1 MAMPSGNV
9 VLSDKMQFP
18 SGGSVGVGG
27 AGGGGGG
34 GEIHQHY
41 HRQWFPDERDGFIS
55 WLRGEFAA
63 ANAIIDSLCHHM
75 RTVGDLGEYDNVIGC
90 IQQRRCNWNP
100 VLHMQQYFSVA
111 EVIYA
116 LQQVAWRRQ
125 QRHSETLKAGGKDF
139 KRSAVGIKPV
149 QRIEAEKEWH
159 NSSSESHGHDCN
171 SLSGVV
177 GSEKGNG
184 GFETVEVGK
193 LDDEYSSLGEE
204 RKDSGTKP
212 LKNSS
217 LKSSGSLE
225 GIACGNLDS
234 EAKVLEDV
242 CTSSSKENQLQPEQ
256 NQNEKQNLATVPKTF
271 VGTEMFEGKMVNVVD
286 GLKNYEELFDDLEV
300 QKLVSLVND
309 LRASGKRGKFQGQTY
324 VVSKR
329 PMKGHGREMIQL
341 GLPIADAPPEED
353 NAVGTSKDRK
363 IESIPSLLQDV
374 IERILALQI
383 LTSKPDSCIIDFYN
397 EGDHSQ
403 PHTFPSWF
411 GRPVCI
417 LFLTHC
423 EMTFGRLIKID
434 HPGDFRG
441 SLKLSLAPGSLLV
454 MQGKSTDFARH
465 AIPSLR
471 KQRILVTFT
480 KSQPKKSTPND
491 GQRFPSPV
499 VAPSS
504 HWGPPPSRS
513 PNHIRHH
520 MAPKN
525 YVAVPTTGVLPA
537 PPIRP
542 PNSIPPVFVPT
553 PPAIP
558 FPAPVPMP
566 PGSTGWPAAPPR
578 HPPPCFSVP
587 GTGVFLP
594 PPGSGN
600 SSSPQLLQGTAGEV
614 NISAETASLS
624 EKENG
629 SGKSNDSASPFPKGK
644 SEGKTQRQDCNGS
657 VDGTGSGRA
666 MVKEEQQTVDNAVA
680 SQPAGAV

>member
-18 SGGSVGVGG
+18 SGGSGGVGG
-27 AGGGGGG
+27 VGGV

-75 RTVGDLGEYDNVIGC
+75 RTVGNLGEYDNVIGC

-111 EVIYA
+111 EVVYA

-159 NSSSESHGHDCN
+159 NSSAESHAHDCN
-171 SLSGVV
+171 SLSDVV
-177 GSEKGNG
+177 GSDKGDG
-184 GFETVEVGK
+184 GFETVEIGK
-193 LDDEYSSLGEE
+193 LDDKDLSLGEK
-204 RKDSGTKP
+204 RTDSGTKP
-212 LKNSS
+212 LENCS

-225 GIACGNLDS
+225 GITCGNLDS
-234 EAKVLEDV
+234 EAKVLEDA
-242 CTSSSKENQLQPEQ
+242 CTSSSKENHLQPEQ
-256 NQNEKQNLATVPKTF
+256 DQNGKQNLATVPKTF
-271 VGTEMFEGKMVNVVD
+271 VRTEMFDGKMVNVVD
-286 GLKNYEELFDDLEV
+286 GLKSYEELFDALEV

-309 LRASGKRGKFQGQTY
+309 LRASGKKGKFQGQTY

-329 PMKGHGREMIQL
+329 PIRGHGREMIQL

-363 IESIPSLLQDV
+363 LESIPSLLQDV
-374 IERILALQI
+374 IERMLGMQI

-403 PHTFPSWF
+403 PHMFPSWF

-423 EMTFGRLIKID
+423 EMTFGRSIKID

-454 MQGKSTDFARH
+454 MQGKSTDLARH

-491 GQRFPSPV
+491 GQHLPSPV

-513 PNHIRHH
+513 PNHIRHP

-542 PNSIPPVFVPT
+542 PNGIPPVFVPT
-553 PPAIP
+553 QPAIP

-614 NISAETASLS
+614 NFSAETASLS
-624 EKENG
+624 EKDNG
-629 SGKSNDSASPFPKGK
+629 SGKSNHGTGPFPKGK

-657 VDGTGSGRA
+657 VDGIGSGRA
-666 MVKEEQQTVDNAVA
+666 MVKEGEQQTVDNVVA